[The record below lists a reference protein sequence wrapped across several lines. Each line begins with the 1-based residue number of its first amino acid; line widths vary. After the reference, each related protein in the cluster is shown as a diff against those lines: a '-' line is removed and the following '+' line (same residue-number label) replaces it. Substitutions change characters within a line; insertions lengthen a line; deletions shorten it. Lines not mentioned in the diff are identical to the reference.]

1 MTNEMF
7 VLLTTYHLYQFTDF
21 LPDLDTRDLVGL
33 SIVYITFLNLGLNF
47 GFISFQNAFQAYR
60 KFKLRY
66 LAWKKQQ
73 RAKRIRKYPN
83 LNE

>member
-47 GFISFQNAFQAYR
+47 GFISFQNASLAYR
-60 KFKLRY
+60 KFKLGY

-73 RAKRIRKYPN
+73 RAKHIRK
-83 LNE
+83 